1 MPVEVRGVAH
11 PPPTHGGRDDPSDLN
26 AAEIAT
32 TQLGGAPL
40 FWEHQTSSRPV
51 GQVLAS
57 WEGSDGSLRMSAIV
71 TDPTTEKRVRNGTAR
86 GLSLGTDVIST
97 DKGDVLMRAQRELS
111 VCKEGR
117 RPGTF
122 IDHVGGQRVLRRA
135 KASRGEDVSKE
146 SYEELKRQLA
156 QKSQDLAD
164 ARARSDVFEQKERTR
179 ISAFQPDAKAF
190 IDELMTGADAETKA
204 DLAPMQ
210 QWAGDFHTKSD
221 VLAQAPLARLVACA
235 SARVKRS
242 REEASTNTEASATLG
257 KTMKELEA
265 VTTERDALKQ
275 RVGELGA
282 LADERQAGLER
293 LQSELSK
300 AGLVAEKFDFSK
312 ASSREAN
319 PAETPEPVAAK
330 EEIKQ
335 VTSNASRP
343 TDHLLSEIFNRG
355 GGSLRFVSSSTTHQ
369 LLGSSNGG
377 STDIAAAI
385 RAGF

>member
-1 MPVEVRGVAH
+1 MSDPEV
-11 PPPTHGGRDDPSDLN
+11 
-26 AAEIAT
+26 AAA
-32 TQLGGAPL
+32 
-40 FWEHQTSSRPV
+40 
-51 GQVLAS
+51 
-57 WEGSDGSLRMSAIV
+57 
-71 TDPTTEKRVRNGTAR
+71 
-86 GLSLGTDVIST
+86 
-97 DKGDVLMRAQRELS
+97 GD
-111 VCKEGR
+111 
-117 RPGTF
+117 
-122 IDHVGGQRVLRRA
+122 
-135 KASRGEDVSKE
+135 DVSKE

-190 IDELMTGADAETKA
+190 IDELMDGADAETKA
-204 DLAPMQ
+204 DLSPMAT
-210 QWAGDFHTKSD
+210 WAGDFHTKSD

-242 REEASTNTEASATLG
+242 RDEASANNEASATLG
-257 KTMKELEA
+257 KTMKELEEM
-265 VTTERDALKQ
+265 TTERDSLKQ

-293 LQSELSK
+293 LQAELSK
-300 AGLVAEKFDFSK
+300 AGLVGEKFNFSK

-343 TDHLLSEIFNRG
+343 APTDYLLSEIFNRG

>member
-1 MPVEVRGVAH
+1 MSDPEV
-11 PPPTHGGRDDPSDLN
+11 
-26 AAEIAT
+26 AAA
-32 TQLGGAPL
+32 
-40 FWEHQTSSRPV
+40 
-51 GQVLAS
+51 
-57 WEGSDGSLRMSAIV
+57 
-71 TDPTTEKRVRNGTAR
+71 
-86 GLSLGTDVIST
+86 
-97 DKGDVLMRAQRELS
+97 GD
-111 VCKEGR
+111 
-117 RPGTF
+117 
-122 IDHVGGQRVLRRA
+122 
-135 KASRGEDVSKE
+135 DVSKE

-164 ARARSDVFEQKERTR
+164 ARARSDVFEQKERQR
-179 ISAFQPDAKAF
+179 ISAFQPDAQAF
-190 IDELMTGADAETKA
+190 VSELMDGADAETKA

-210 QWAGDFHTKSD
+210 AWATDFHQKAD
-221 VLAQAPLARLVACA
+221 VLAQASCFPPLVAFHPRLTPLRAFHQAPLARLVACA

-242 REEASTNTEASATLG
+242 RDEASANTEASATLG

-265 VTTERDALKQ
+265 MTTERDSLKQ

-293 LQSELSK
+293 LQEELSK
-300 AGLVAEKFDFSK
+300 AGLVGEKFNFSK

-319 PAETPEPVAAK
+319 PAETAPEPVAASK